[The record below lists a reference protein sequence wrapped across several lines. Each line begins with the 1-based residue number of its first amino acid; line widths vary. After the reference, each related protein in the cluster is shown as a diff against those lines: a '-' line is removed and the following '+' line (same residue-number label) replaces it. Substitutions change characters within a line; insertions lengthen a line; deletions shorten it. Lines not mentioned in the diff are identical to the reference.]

1 MLTRVIINVQNSLAA
16 TGAKGAGGLAA
27 QFRSM
32 DKDGDGA
39 LTSAEFAEGLKK
51 AGVKVRPVDVAALFQ
66 ATDANKRGRPPR
78 VRRVRRTSSAGRCR
92 RTGVVW

>member
-32 DKDGDGA
+32 DADGDGA
-39 LTSAEFAEGLKK
+39 LTSAEFAEGLK
-51 AGVKVRPVDVAALFQ
+51 
-66 ATDANKRGRPPR
+66 NGRIKYGAR
-78 VRRVRRTSSAGRCR
+78 SAGIADFSTSRAPFEFNESSPASPPSSSNENSQ
-92 RTGVVW
+92 

>member
-39 LTSAEFAEGLKK
+39 LTATEFAEGLKQ
-51 AGVKVRPVDVAALFQ
+51 AGVKVRSMDVEALFQ
-66 ATDANKRGRPPR
+66 ATASMGTAASRSK
-78 VRRVRRTSSAGRCR
+78 
-92 RTGVVW
+92 VVDKSRAAVAAPA